1 VELVERRANIELRR
15 DRDGQETVVLSFPYE
30 RTLVEMARSIPHR
43 RFDWDTREWSAP
55 ASDWA
60 ALKVEEMLERYPEL
74 QAATEVEQWLRGVRR
89 RWIGTV
95 TTTRH
100 DGLGWL
106 VLQTLAGPLPE
117 AIAARARTAEDGR
130 TLAPLSAAVAGAL
143 RAERSARLDVPAE
156 RVLQAIEHGEEPPA
170 ARLAFR
176 RGVEGEELRL
186 EVGWDPEIGMAFE
199 QLPGAGGTR
208 SVAVD
213 PWVVEQLDAFLS
225 RHRVAVAA
233 DAREVLEELRA
244 ENRRAADA
252 VARSRATDAEPIAE
266 IAGRLGGELAPFQ
279 WAGVRYAL
287 EARATFIA
295 DEQGLGKTVEA
306 LASLEADRAFPA
318 VVVCPAAMK
327 LTWQREAERW
337 LPHRSVAV
345 VHGRVAVPP
354 SGEITIL
361 NYEIVAAHR
370 DALVRRRPRALVV
383 DEAHYCKNPS
393 AKRTHAVRSLAATLP
408 PKALKLALTGT
419 PVLNHPDEL
428 IAQLRVIDRLKEFGS
443 GARFS
448 HQFRARTGGVSE
460 ERLHW
465 HLRRRCFVRRLKSE
479 VLPQLPAK
487 RQVVVPI
494 ALTNQ
499 SEYRLAQRDV
509 IEWLRSQPLDL
520 SESELNAKITAT
532 LRAERLAQLGTLQRL
547 AARGKLAAALAWIED
562 FLASGEAL
570 VVFARHVEIQKAVL
584 ARFPEAL
591 HLLGED
597 PLPARERSIAA
608 FQDPGGPAL
617 IVCATRTAAQGITL
631 TRASN
636 VAFLELEW
644 TPAIHDQAE
653 DRCHRIGQ
661 RDAVTAWYLLAADTI
676 DETMSRLIQA
686 KRATVTAVTDG
697 RMIESDGLVDA
708 VIRELRDGRPF
719 THLRAVMG
727 GRVESG

>member
-1 VELVERRANIELRR
+1 MKLVEPRPNIELRR
-15 DRDGQETVVLSFPYE
+15 EADGEDIVVLSFPYE

-43 RFDWDTREWSAP
+43 RFDWETREWSAP

-60 ALKVEEMLERYPEL
+60 ALKVEEMLARYPEL
-74 QAATEVEQWLRGVRR
+74 RAAAPVEQWLRGVRR
-89 RWIGTV
+89 RWIGNV
-95 TTTRH
+95 TTARE
-100 DGLGWL
+100 DGAGWF

-117 AIAARARTAEDGR
+117 PVAACARTTPDGR
-130 TLAPLSAAVAGAL
+130 TLAPLTAEVAEAL
-143 RAERSARLDVPAE
+143 RAERSARLDPPAE

-186 EVGWDPEIGMAFE
+186 EVGWDPGIAAAFE
-199 QLPGAGGTR
+199 ALPGAGGTR
-208 SVAVD
+208 AVAVD
-213 PWVVEQLDAFLS
+213 PWVVEQLDAFLE
-225 RHRVAVAA
+225 RHRVGVTAA
-233 DAREVLEELRA
+233 AREVLEDLRA

-252 VARSRATDAEPIAE
+252 VARSRATAAEPVDGVAE
-266 IAGRLGGELAPFQ
+266 RLGGELAPFQ

-287 EARATFIA
+287 QARATFIS

-306 LASLEADRAFPA
+306 LAALEADGAFPA

-337 LPHRSVAV
+337 LAHRSVAV

-354 SGEITIL
+354 RGDITIL

-370 DALVRRRPRALVV
+370 DALARRRPRALVV

-393 AKRTHAVRSLAATLP
+393 AKRTQAVRSLAGALP
-408 PKALKLALTGT
+408 RDGLKLALTGT

-428 IAQLRVIDRLKEFGS
+428 IAQLRVLGRLGEFGS

-448 HQFRARTGGVSE
+448 QQFRSRAGGVSE

-465 HLRRRCFVRRLKSE
+465 HLRRHCFVRRLKSE

-494 ALTNQ
+494 ALTNEA
-499 SEYRLAQRDV
+499 EYRLAQRDV
-509 IEWLRSQPLDL
+509 VEWLRTQPLDL
-520 SESELNAKITAT
+520 SELNAKISAT

-570 VVFARHVEIQKAVL
+570 VVFARHVEIQKAVID
-584 ARFPEAL
+584 RFPDAL
-591 HLLGED
+591 HLLGQD
-597 PLPARERSIAA
+597 PLPAREQAIAD
-608 FQDPGGPAL
+608 FQDPSGPPL

-644 TPAIHDQAE
+644 TPAMHDQAE

-686 KRATVTAVTDG
+686 KRATVAAVTDG
-697 RMIESDGLVDA
+697 RVIESDSLVDA
-708 VIRELRDGRPF
+708 VVRELRDGRPF
-719 THLRAVMG
+719 THLRAVAG

>member
-1 VELVERRANIELRR
+1 MKLVEPRPNIELRR
-15 DRDGQETVVLSFPYE
+15 EANGEDIVVLSFPYE

-43 RFDWDTREWSAP
+43 RFDWETREWSAP

-60 ALKVEEMLERYPEL
+60 ALKVEEMLARYPEL
-74 QAATEVEQWLRGVRR
+74 RAAAQVEEWLRGVRR
-89 RWIGTV
+89 RWIGNV
-95 TTTRH
+95 TTARE
-100 DGLGWL
+100 DGTGWL

-117 AIAARARTAEDGR
+117 AVAACARTTPDGR
-130 TLAPLSAAVAGAL
+130 TLAPLTAEVAQAL
-143 RAERSARLDVPAE
+143 RTERSARLDAPAE

-186 EVGWDPEIGMAFE
+186 EVGWDPGIGTAFE
-199 QLPGAGGTR
+199 TLPGAGGTR
-208 SVAVD
+208 AVAVD
-213 PWVVEQLDAFLS
+213 PWVVEQLDAFLE
-225 RHRVAVAA
+225 RHRVGVTAA
-233 DAREVLEELRA
+233 AREVLEDLRA

-252 VARSRATDAEPIAE
+252 VARSRATAAEPIDGVAE
-266 IAGRLGGELAPFQ
+266 RLGGELAPFQ

-287 EARATFIA
+287 QARAAFIA

-306 LASLEADRAFPA
+306 LAALEADGAFPA

-337 LPHRSVAV
+337 LAHRSVAV

-354 SGEITIL
+354 RGDITIL

-370 DALVRRRPRALVV
+370 DALARCRPRALVI
-383 DEAHYCKNPS
+383 DEAHYCKNPG
-393 AKRTHAVRSLAATLP
+393 AKRTQAVRSLAGALP
-408 PKALKLALTGT
+408 RDGLKLALTGT

-428 IAQLRVIDRLKEFGS
+428 IAQLRVLGRLGEFGS

-448 HQFRARTGGVSE
+448 QKFRSRGGGVSE

-465 HLRRRCFVRRLKSE
+465 HLRRHCFVRRLKSE

-494 ALTNQ
+494 ALTNEA
-499 SEYRLAQRDV
+499 EYRLAQRDV
-509 IEWLRSQPLDL
+509 IEWLRTQPLDL
-520 SESELNAKITAT
+520 SELNAKISAT

-570 VVFARHVEIQKAVL
+570 VVFARHVEIQKAVID
-584 ARFPEAL
+584 RFPDAL
-591 HLLGED
+591 HLLGQD
-597 PLPARERSIAA
+597 PLPAREQAIAD
-608 FQDPGGPAL
+608 FQDPSGPPL

-644 TPAIHDQAE
+644 TPAMHDQAE

-686 KRATVTAVTDG
+686 KRATVAAVTDG
-697 RMIESDGLVDA
+697 RVIESDSLVDA
-708 VIRELRDGRPF
+708 VVRELRDGRPF
-719 THLRAVMG
+719 THLRAVAG

>member
-1 VELVERRANIELRR
+1 
-15 DRDGQETVVLSFPYE
+15 
-30 RTLVEMARSIPHR
+30 
-43 RFDWDTREWSAP
+43 
-55 ASDWA
+55 
-60 ALKVEEMLERYPEL
+60 
-74 QAATEVEQWLRGVRR
+74 VRR

-95 TTTRH
+95 STTRY
-100 DGLGWL
+100 DGRGWL
-106 VLQTLAGPLPE
+106 VLQTRAGPLPDDV
-117 AIAARARTAEDGR
+117 AAGAVTTEDGR
-130 TLAPLSAAVAGAL
+130 TLAPLTAEVAHAL
-143 RAERSARLDVPAE
+143 RGERSARLDAPAE
-156 RVLQAIEHGEEPPA
+156 RVLQAIEHGEVPPA
-170 ARLAFR
+170 ARLAFH

-186 EVGWDPEIGMAFE
+186 EVGWDPEIGAAFE

-208 SVAVD
+208 AVAVD
-213 PWVVEQLDAFLS
+213 PWVVEQLNAFIVQ
-225 RHRVAVAA
+225 HRLAITAA
-233 DAREVLEELRA
+233 AREVLEDLRA

-252 VARSRATDAEPIAE
+252 VARSRATAAEPIDDV
-266 IAGRLGGELAPFQ
+266 AGRLGGELAPFQ

-287 EARATFIA
+287 QARATFVA

-306 LASLEADRAFPA
+306 LAALEADGAFPA
-318 VVVCPAAMK
+318 VVICPAAMK
-327 LTWQREAERW
+327 LTWQRETERW

-354 SGEITIL
+354 SGDVTIL

-370 DALVRRRPRALVV
+370 DALARRRLRALVV

-393 AKRTHAVRSLAATLP
+393 AKRTHAVRSLAGTLP
-408 PKALKLALTGT
+408 PRGLKLALTGT

-428 IAQLRVIDRLKEFGS
+428 IAQLRVIDRLKDFGS

-448 HQFRARTGGVSE
+448 NQFRGRIGGVSE

-465 HLRRRCFVRRLKSE
+465 HLRRHCFVRRLKSE

-494 ALTNQ
+494 ALTNE

-509 IEWLRSQPLDL
+509 IEWLRTQPLDL
-520 SESELNAKITAT
+520 SELNAKISAT

-570 VVFARHVEIQKAVL
+570 VVFARHIEVQKAVV
-584 ARFPEAL
+584 ARFPDAL

-597 PLPARERSIAA
+597 SLVSRERAIAA
-608 FQDPGGPAL
+608 FQDHEGPPL

-697 RMIESDGLVDA
+697 RMVESDGLVDA